1 MKKKKIVVALGH
13 KALGRAL
20 PEQMAAVKE
29 AAKAI
34 ADLVE
39 EGCQV
44 AISHSN
50 APQVG
55 MIHTA
60 LNEFG
65 KAHQDYTFAPM
76 SVCSAM
82 SQGYIGY
89 DLQNAIREELR
100 NRGRMENVCTIITQV
115 IVDPYDDA
123 FYQPMKVIGR
133 YMTAQEAAAEEA
145 RGNYVVEEKGK
156 GFRRIVPAPRPK
168 DIVEIEAIRAL
179 LDAGQV
185 VIACG
190 GGGIPVLQQKNRLK
204 GASAVIEK
212 DYTSGIMAGLLDAD
226 MLLILTGREKMCI
239 NYGTDQVR
247 ELNLV
252 TPGEVAG
259 YAAAGQFPR
268 ASILPKMAA
277 GASFV
282 SGRPGRVAVIA
293 GLSRAREA
301 LYEKTGTV
309 IKETGS
315 DG

>member
-1 MKKKKIVVALGH
+1 
-13 KALGRAL
+13 
-20 PEQMAAVKE
+20 
-29 AAKAI
+29 
-34 ADLVE
+34 
-39 EGCQV
+39 
-44 AISHSN
+44 
-50 APQVG
+50 
-55 MIHTA
+55 
-60 LNEFG
+60 
-65 KAHQDYTFAPM
+65 
-76 SVCSAM
+76 
-82 SQGYIGY
+82 
-89 DLQNAIREELR
+89 
-100 NRGRMENVCTIITQV
+100 MENVCTIITQV

-247 ELNLV
+247 ELDLV

-293 GLSRAREA
+293 ELSRAREA

>member
-1 MKKKKIVVALGH
+1 MEKKKVVVALGH
-13 KALGRAL
+13 KGLGTTL
-20 PEQMAAVKE
+20 PEQMTAVKNS
-29 AAKAI
+29 AKAI

-44 AISHSN
+44 AVCHSN

-65 KAHQDYTFAPM
+65 KVHEGYTFAPM

-89 DLQNAIREELR
+89 DLQNAIREELLS
-100 NRGRMENVCTIITQV
+100 RGINKTVSTIVTQV
-115 IVDPYDDA
+115 VVDPYDEA
-123 FYQPMKVIGR
+123 FAQPIKIIGR
-133 YMTAQEAAAEEA
+133 YMTAEEAEAEEEK
-145 RGNYVVEEKGK
+145 GNFVMEEEGK
-156 GFRRIVPAPRPK
+156 GFRRVVAAPKPT

-179 LDAGQV
+179 VNADQV

-190 GGGIPVLQQKNRLK
+190 GGGIPVLRQRNRLK

-212 DYTSGIMAGLLDAD
+212 DYASGRLAELLDAD
-226 MLLILTGREKMCI
+226 MLMILTGQEKISI
-239 NYGTDQVR
+239 NYGTDR
-247 ELNLV
+247 AKELDTV
-252 TPGEVAG
+252 SPEEVEE

-282 SGRPGRVAVIA
+282 SGREGRVAVIA
-293 GLSRAREA
+293 ELSKAKEA
-301 LYEKTGTV
+301 FHEKAGT
-309 IKETGS
+309 IIR
-315 DG
+315 